1 MVTEIPEVASATPP
15 AKILVCDDD
24 PMVRLLARECLE
36 AASLEVVEAEDGEE
50 ALAAFKAHQPDLIF
64 LDVDMPKLDG
74 FAVCRHIRQTRRGRD
89 IPILIATGAND
100 NESIDKGFE
109 AGATQYKTKPINWS
123 LLPRDIRYMLRAAR
137 AFNVLKTQ
145 QAQLVQLAYFDPLT
159 GLPNRRSFSE
169 RLKACINEVKTFN
182 RSFGLLMIDLD
193 HFKRIHDPLGEAL
206 SNRLL
211 TIISDRLQ
219 EALARIAPSGPDPTD
234 YADLTQLT
242 EPTLDVIRPGGDEF
256 NIIARNFPDREALGQ
271 IAEAVLDLL
280 KEPLIFSNNKLVIT
294 ASIGIA
300 MAPEDGGQ
308 PEILVRRASS
318 ALAAAKSEG
327 RNRYHFFDAS
337 LADDANRKLRLEADL
352 RVALD
357 ENDQLF
363 MAYQPQIDTR
373 TGKISGM
380 EALARWQHPE
390 FGAIS
395 PGVFAPLAEE
405 SGLINQLG
413 DWIFKR
419 IEQDFTEQAEPA
431 LEEITVCI
439 NLSPLQFSQADF
451 IETLKENLER
461 LRTMARVE
469 LELTEGVVMSDTDDS
484 LLKLNELREAGIRLA
499 IDDFGTGYSS
509 LSYLKDFPVQT
520 LKIDRAFVQNLNTD
534 SGKGIVQA
542 ILAVAGATDLTVVAE
557 GVETRAQAQFLTS
570 QNCALLQGFWL
581 AEPMA
586 LSEAVKLLDDDFRPR
601 LQELSSP
608 SP

>member
-1 MVTEIPEVASATPP
+1 
-15 AKILVCDDD
+15 
-24 PMVRLLARECLE
+24 MVRLLARECLE

-50 ALAAFKAHQPDLIF
+50 ALKAFKAHVPDLVF

-74 FAVCRHIRQTRRGRD
+74 FAVCRRIRQTKRGRD

-586 LSEAVKLLDDDFRPR
+586 LSEVVKLLDDDFRPR